1 MREAYNGKEVVDLSR
16 KADINIEIIDGKGG
30 GDYCFNRF
38 ASFVKTDETYLFVD
52 VGGEYRVYSQI
63 AK

>member
-1 MREAYNGKEVVDLSR
+1 ME
-16 KADINIEIIDGKGG
+16 KGG

-52 VGGEYRVYSQI
+52 VGGGVQSSHFSQI